1 MMPPAAM
8 RQRPMAKFT
17 DQFDRHPPNHSHPR
31 IAIPTW
37 PTLIR
42 NEALILLSGFD
53 DWMLIEIGL
62 ALEEHIATAAQP
74 YNFPVS
80 KDALIWTRIQPHWVS
95 PTFAPKSSDEIR
107 DTFGDLNIFLCQC
120 EAPDEWELECKL
132 AFGPKVERWHF
143 LAVLALWK
151 LFDSGDVMFGRTAHT
166 INGMIPENRDLRFQN
181 AAGIAMEAQ
190 AACQIAIQLQE
201 RAGHVL
207 NAAMAQAEIEGL
219 KRSKQASKAG
229 VTRHAPN
236 TAKRKVAMELA
247 TQKPF
252 ASRAA
257 AARHV
262 IENLE
267 KRQLPGKPV
276 EYYTFGPVDQWL
288 KEDGWKS
295 I

>member
-1 MMPPAAM
+1 
-8 RQRPMAKFT
+8 MAKFT
-17 DQFDRHPPNHSHPR
+17 DQFDRHPPNHSLPS

-42 NEALILLSGFD
+42 NEALIILSEFD
-53 DWMLIEIGL
+53 DAMLIDMGVV
-62 ALEEHIATAAQP
+62 LENMIADAAQP
-74 YNFPVS
+74 FNFPVA
-80 KDALIWTRIQPHWVS
+80 KDASIWTRIEPHWVS
-95 PTFAPKSSDEIR
+95 PTFTPKSSNEIR

-120 EAPDEWELECKL
+120 EAPDEWELERKF
-132 AFGPKVERWHF
+132 AFGPKVERWHL

-151 LFDSGDVMFGRTAHT
+151 LVDCSDVMLGRAAHT
-166 INGMIPENRDLRFQN
+166 IGGMIPKNLDLRFQN

-190 AACQIAIQLQE
+190 AACQIAIQLKE
-201 RAGHVL
+201 RAAHVQS
-207 NAAMAQAEIEGL
+207 AAMAQAEIEGL

-229 VTRHAPN
+229 IARHAAN
-236 TAKRKVAMELA
+236 AEKRKEAMALA

-257 AARHV
+257 AVRYV
-262 IENLE
+262 IDNLE
-267 KRQLPGKPV
+267 KPRKPN
-276 EYYTFGPVDQWL
+276 EPIQYYTFGPVDDWL